1 MGGILSLSPDY
12 GFVLEDEEGIC
23 GYAIGTEH
31 VKPFVKKCKLTWIP
45 CMQEK
50 YHKPDCEKD
59 LSDAEARATVVVSLC
74 VSRATS
80 QNVRGLPSCFILL
93 TTQLKTQLFEHAAF
107 Y

>member
-1 MGGILSLSPDY
+1 M
-12 GFVLEDEEGIC
+12 LEDEEGIC

-59 LSDAEARATVVVSLC
+59 LSDAEARANVVVSLC
-74 VSRATS
+74 ASRATLQS
-80 QNVRGLPSCFILL
+80 IRGLPLCFILL
-93 TTQLKTQLFEHAAF
+93 TANNLLNLF